1 MPPEHVTDTKI
12 PKFSKDIYEAE
23 LKATHELLGALVLS
37 EKELTRTVKDGG
49 LGQLSKDGK
58 EIVQSLTAYFLSRQH
73 DIQGEFEKEDM
84 DLAALELNVDD
95 TDQNDDDESEVSMAA
110 GVAELAA
117 YPEDGLE
124 SVLRKAYSSLKNA
137 VTKATEE
144 ECEEITDSD
153 LSKLLQFMSR
163 RI

>member
-23 LKATHELLGALVLS
+23 LKSTHELLGALVLS
-37 EKELTRTVKDGG
+37 EKELTRPVKDGG

-58 EIVQSLTAYFLSRQH
+58 EIVQSLTAYFISRQH

-95 TDQNDDDESEVSMAA
+95 TDQLNVDDTNQNVDNESEVSMAG

-144 ECEEITDSD
+144 ECK
-153 LSKLLQFMSR
+153 KLL
-163 RI
+163 ILI